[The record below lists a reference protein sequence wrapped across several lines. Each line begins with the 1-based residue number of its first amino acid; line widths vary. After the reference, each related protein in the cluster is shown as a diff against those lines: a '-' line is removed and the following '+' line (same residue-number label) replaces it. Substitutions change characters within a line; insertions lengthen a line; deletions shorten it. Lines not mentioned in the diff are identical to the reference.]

1 MYVVDYFKYL
11 KNQIFLSFTIVL
23 FKFFIVNELNV
34 KLIEAEEK
42 ISSLNRVV
50 EAKNRE
56 INELKNTEKVAR
68 CKIEE
73 LQEEVRNLKFESEK
87 KKRLFQSADN
97 EKVIVF

>member
-87 KKRLFQSADN
+87 KKRLFQSVDN